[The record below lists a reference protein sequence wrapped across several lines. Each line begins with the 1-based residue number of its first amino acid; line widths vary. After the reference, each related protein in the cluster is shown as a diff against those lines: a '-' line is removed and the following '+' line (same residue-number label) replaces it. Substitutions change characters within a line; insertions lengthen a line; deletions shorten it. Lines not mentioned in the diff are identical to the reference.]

1 MNKADLI
8 NKVAEVT
15 SKKRDAEVAVNCVLE
30 AITDALKQ
38 GDAVSLVG
46 FGTFKVAERKGRKGQ
61 NPRTGIEIELMG
73 KKVPRFQAG
82 KGLRDALK

>member
-15 SKKRDAEVAVNCVLE
+15 SKKKDAEAAVNCVVA

-38 GDAVSLVG
+38 GDAVTLVG
-46 FGTFKVAERKGRKGQ
+46 FGTFKVSERKGRKGR
-61 NPRTGIEIELMG
+61 NPRTGQEIQIKG
-73 KKVPRFQAG
+73 KKVPKFHAG
-82 KGLRDALK
+82 KTLRDALK